1 MDYKTLEYE
10 LTGLANLLELGDLS
24 IKVFPVKPPLTH
36 LSSRISPQN
45 GQIEISIDE
54 DWDITKDSHLTRYL
68 NKGYHEDPLL
78 EIAQDLIY
86 NNVAHH
92 QICPQ
97 SMEIHYQIL
106 NKVATVLK
114 DKGRKSKKPEKFWI
128 EYITHAFED
137 IIANSWCKLNFYHF
151 KGMPI
156 FFYDQVHRPSSKKF
170 ILREKVK
177 NILRAPKFS
186 LPYEA
191 FVKINLSIWG
201 EEEDF
206 SLLKKLFTNKASV
219 NQAVEKVV
227 NLLSFGENS
236 LEEKVHILSH
246 KETWG
251 NLAEKF
257 TLCLY
262 HLLQEVPKENLSS
275 ENEFEKSIL
284 NPNIRKQIIKGMYQG
299 SKKKSAYFK
308 SFEVTKTLYE
318 LLASEIPV
326 QVDTEKEGRAMP
338 VVPFDYDPF
347 DPEEHS
353 TKEIDLQGVIIDP
366 ESPFFNLINFRV
378 PRYHYDLFVPY
389 KAEQKG
395 AFPNICFIIDTS
407 ASMADDVDS
416 KISLGSAILFKKL
429 MKSRFFFGEANYP
442 NYSWSD
448 KSKYH
453 HVLLGFNG
461 VLKWLQSHGIA
472 PYIQYNLI
480 TFSRQTKASGWKNYE
495 EIDECK
501 RLAYSPEF
509 NTTLVEEKILKKEL
523 LGREPFV
530 LITLSDGEIFN
541 WNKSTKGYSPHR
553 LKNLIG
559 GIKPI
564 APIMK
569 RIVEENM
576 VSHIQISEGDFKP
589 RISQITCQDLQ
600 SWGAEVYRIND
611 INRLENLMIKIT
623 KKVMAPYL

>member
-10 LTGLANLLELGDLS
+10 LTGLANLLELGDVS
-24 IKVFPVKPPLTH
+24 IKVSPVKPSLTH
-36 LSSRISPQN
+36 VSSRISPQN

-54 DWDITKDSHLTRYL
+54 DWDITKDFHLTRYL

-78 EIAQDLIY
+78 EISQDLIY
-86 NNVAHH
+86 NNIAHH

-97 SMEIHYQIL
+97 TIEIHYKIL
-106 NKVATVLK
+106 DKVATVLK
-114 DKGRKSKKPEKFWI
+114 DKGKGLKKPEKFWV

-137 IIANSWCKLNFYHF
+137 IIANSWCKSNFYYF

-156 FFYDQVHRPSSKKF
+156 FFYDQAYRASSKKST
-170 ILREKVK
+170 LREKLR
-177 NILRAPKFS
+177 NILRTPKFS
-186 LPYEA
+186 PFYEA

-201 EEEDF
+201 DEEDF
-206 SLLKKLFTNKASV
+206 SLLKKFFTNKAPV
-219 NQAVEKVV
+219 NQAVKRVV
-227 NLLSFGENS
+227 NLVSFGENS

-246 KETWG
+246 KETWED
-251 NLAEKF
+251 LVEKF
-257 TLCLY
+257 TLYLA
-262 HLLQEVPKENLSS
+262 HLLEEAPKENLSS
-275 ENEFEKSIL
+275 ENEFEKGIL
-284 NPNIRKQIIKGMYQG
+284 NPNIRKQIIKGMYQQ
-299 SKKKSAYFK
+299 KKKKLVYFK
-308 SFEVTKTLYE
+308 SFEVTKTVYE

-347 DPEEHS
+347 DPEVHS
-353 TKEIDLQGVIIDP
+353 TKEIDLQGVVIDP

-378 PRYHYDLFVPY
+378 PRYHYDLFIPY
-389 KAEQKG
+389 REKQKG
-395 AFPNICFIIDTS
+395 AFPDICFIIDTS
-407 ASMADDVDS
+407 ASMADDVES
-416 KISLGSAILFKKL
+416 KISLGSANLAKKL
-429 MKSRFFFGEANYP
+429 MKSRFFFGET

-480 TFSRQTKASGWKNYE
+480 TFSRQTRASGWKNYE
-495 EIDECK
+495 QIDDCK

-509 NTTLVEEKILKKEL
+509 NTTLIEEKILKKEL
-523 LGREPFV
+523 LGREPFL

-553 LKNLIG
+553 LKNIIG
-559 GIKPI
+559 GIKAI

-569 RIVEENM
+569 KIVEENM

-600 SWGAEVYRIND
+600 NWGAKVYRIND

>member
-10 LTGLANLLELGDLS
+10 LTGLANLLELADVS
-24 IKVFPVKPPLTH
+24 IKVFPVKPPLAH
-36 LSSRISPQN
+36 LSSKISPQS

-54 DWDITKDSHLTRYL
+54 DWDITRDSQLTCYL

-78 EIAQDLIY
+78 EISQDLIY

-97 SMEIHYQIL
+97 TIEIHYQIL
-106 NKVATVLK
+106 DRVAAVLK
-114 DKGRKSKKPEKFWI
+114 DKGGKFWV
-128 EYITHAFED
+128 EYLTHAFED
-137 IIANSWCKLNFYHF
+137 IIVNSWCKLNFYHF

-156 FFYDQVHRPSSKKF
+156 FFYDQVYKPPIKRST
-170 ILREKVK
+170 LRQKLQ
-177 NILRAPKFS
+177 NILRIPKFS
-186 LPYEA
+186 PFYEA
-191 FVKINLSIWG
+191 FVKINLFIWG
-201 EEEDF
+201 DEEDL
-206 SLLKKLFTNKASV
+206 SLLKKLFTNKASI
-219 NQAVEKVV
+219 NRAVEEIV
-227 NLLSFGENS
+227 NLLSFEKS
-236 LEEKVHILSH
+236 TLEEKVHILSH
-246 KETWG
+246 KETWED
-251 NLAEKF
+251 LAGKF
-257 TLCLY
+257 TLCLA
-262 HLLQEVPKENLSS
+262 HLLQEAPGENLSS

-284 NPNIRKQIIKGMYQG
+284 NPSIRKQIIKGMYRE
-299 SKKKSAYFK
+299 SKKKSAYLE
-308 SFEVTKTLYE
+308 SFETTKTLYE
-318 LLASEIPV
+318 LFASEIPV
-326 QVDTEKEGRAMP
+326 QVDTEKKGRAMP

-353 TKEIDLQGVIIDP
+353 PQEIDLQGVVIDP

-395 AFPNICFIIDTS
+395 AFPDICFIIDTS
-407 ASMADDVDS
+407 ASMADDVES
-416 KISLGSAILFKKL
+416 KISLGRAILFKKL
-429 MKSRFFFGEANYP
+429 MKSRFFFGEDSC
-442 NYSWSD
+442 SWSD

-480 TFSRQTKASGWKNYE
+480 TFSRRTKTSGWKSYE

-509 NTTLVEEKILKKEL
+509 NTTLIEEKILRKEL

-541 WNKSTKGYSPHR
+541 WNQSTKGYSSYR
-553 LKNLIG
+553 LRDLIG
-559 GIKPI
+559 GMKPI

-576 VSHIQISEGDFKP
+576 VSHIQINEGDFKP
-589 RISQITCQDLQ
+589 RISQITCQDIQ
-600 SWGAEVYRIND
+600 NWGAEIYRIND
-611 INRLENLMIKIT
+611 INCLENLMIRIT
-623 KKVMAPYL
+623 KKLLFNH